1 MEGSVSERTKLI
13 LLTAA
18 FFVGFSFAALNII
31 SKIKFLEM
39 ISE

>member
-1 MEGSVSERTKLI
+1 MEGGVSERTKLI

-18 FFVGFSFAALNII
+18 FFVGFSFAVLNIV
-31 SKIKFLEM
+31 SKIKFFNM